1 MVNLIF
7 QIIGRFKYD
16 IVNFAIN
23 SKIYDKK
30 PLSSIALY
38 EHLKNSKIIYLAP
51 ESLVALVAEDIRE
64 AKDMLSDEAK
74 LKEKFK
80 DELKE
85 FFKSSMGESID
96 FEVEVIPSIGV
107 YFSDKGYSL
116 VFEGGIDNVIASIM
130 LNNLERLAHCEEVI
144 IDVSVGQNIYNAA
157 TLEAMR
163 TLQVYYNLKEI
174 TKDES
179 KAPSFK
185 IATCPPPPK
194 ESESN
199 IPILLFPYNVKTF
212 FEFPY
217 KKNDFYPQCLIEK
230 YSEIKKEISQKFGSY
245 NKQFN
250 TLLDIAKLAFNS
262 IKYNAPLAFLQLIE
276 FSEDENIILKN
287 LMKIYNYI
295 ESKKEIYL
303 NDNKIFIKRLEIN
316 RLDLGNY
323 LLTIALYSSLKE
335 FKENINKEKT
345 NFEIISEYFP
355 KLYKSKKIGLG
366 LNARLLDR
374 DLKEIKDLIEIAKKK
389 GISLEKEISLKDL
402 IQRLDS
408 RRGGEAE
415 KEGKN
420 IKVSDIKRNF
430 FAHSGLER
438 TLTYVKVNEND
449 KIELF
454 YSLDRKSEILSW
466 IKNPDD

>member
-1 MVNLIF
+1 
-7 QIIGRFKYD
+7 
-16 IVNFAIN
+16 
-23 SKIYDKK
+23 
-30 PLSSIALY
+30 
-38 EHLKNSKIIYLAP
+38 
-51 ESLVALVAEDIRE
+51 
-64 AKDMLSDEAK
+64 
-74 LKEKFK
+74 
-80 DELKE
+80 LKE
-85 FFKSSMGESID
+85 FFKSSKNESID

-130 LNNLERLAHCEEVI
+130 LNNLERLAHREEVI
-144 IDVSVGQNIYNAA
+144 IDVSVGQNIYNVA

-185 IATCPPPPK
+185 IATCPPIPYAK
-194 ESESN
+194 ESELS

-217 KKNDFYPQCLIEK
+217 KEDKFDPQKLIRNHSDVK
-230 YSEIKKEISQKFGSY
+230 REISQKFGR
-245 NKQFN
+245 KQFN
-250 TLLDIAKLAFNS
+250 NLLEVARLAFNA

-287 LMKIYNYI
+287 LMEIYNYI

-355 KLYKSKKIGLG
+355 KLYKNKKISLG

-374 DLKEIKDLIEIAKKK
+374 DLREIKDLVERAKEK
-389 GISLEKEISLKDL
+389 GISLERDTLLKDL
-402 IQRLDS
+402 FQRVDFYKS
-408 RRGGEAE
+408 EE
-415 KEGKN
+415 IKKESKDM
-420 IKVSDIKRNF
+420 KVSDIKRNF
-430 FAHSGLER
+430 LVHSGLEN
-438 TLTYVKVNEND
+438 TVTYVRINE
-449 KIELF
+449 KGKLELS
-454 YSLDRKSEILSW
+454 YGTSHKDEILNW
-466 IKNPDD
+466 IRSPEN

>member
-1 MVNLIF
+1 MTSIIF
-7 QIIGRFKYD
+7 QVIGSFSYP
-16 IVNFAIN
+16 IPNYIIN
-23 SKIYDKK
+23 SEIFRKK
-30 PLSSIALY
+30 PLSSVALY
-38 EHLKNSKIIYLAP
+38 EYKKDSKIIYLAP

-85 FFKSSMGESID
+85 FFKSSKNESID

-374 DLKEIKDLIEIAKKK
+374 DLKEIKDLIESAKKK
-389 GISLEKEISLKDL
+389 QISLEKEISLKDL

-408 RRGGEAE
+408 HRGGEAE
-415 KEGKN
+415 KKGKN

-438 TLTYVKVNEND
+438 TLTYVKVNEKD